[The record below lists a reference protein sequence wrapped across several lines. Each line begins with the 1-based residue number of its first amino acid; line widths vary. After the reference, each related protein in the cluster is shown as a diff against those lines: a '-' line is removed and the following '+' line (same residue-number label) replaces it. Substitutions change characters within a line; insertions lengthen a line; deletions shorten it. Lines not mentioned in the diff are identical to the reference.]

1 MAMILVL
8 VGVGAYFLLRR
19 TGIIGTFLVENPLP
33 GALLFAAAWAGVI
46 TFVLRFG
53 ARHKQTV
60 VRLGATGPWALFSMT
75 MPAIGGLVVLATINP
90 VGEWLRSH
98 ETAGVFLYAGAFALL
113 AGFALLPTYSQA
125 VLGGWAF
132 GVWVGIPAALAG
144 FLGGSLI
151 GYVLGRR
158 ASGDRVM
165 EILREH
171 PKWAAVRDELAGSG
185 FWRTLG
191 IVALVRIP
199 PNSPF
204 AITNLVMASVKVPL
218 GAYAIGTLIG
228 MSPRTAAAVFIATQ
242 VQGALDA
249 SGSSRPQWYFIAGI
263 VSALIAIAVIGQ
275 IATKAMHR
283 VAPGRDESGT

>member
-1 MAMILVL
+1 MTLVL
-8 VGVGAYFLLRR
+8 AGVGVYFLIRR
-19 TGIIGTFLVENPLP
+19 TGVIGTFLMENPVP
-33 GALLFAAAWAGVI
+33 GALGFAAAWAVVI
-46 TFVLRFG
+46 VFVLRFG
-53 ARHKQTV
+53 VEHKETV

-98 ETAGVFLYAGAFALL
+98 EAAGVFLYSVAFALL

-144 FLGGSLI
+144 FLGGSMI
-151 GYVLGRR
+151 GYFLGRR
-158 ASGDRVM
+158 VSGDRVM

-191 IVALVRIP
+191 IVALVRVP

-228 MSPRTAAAVFIATQ
+228 MAPRTAAAVFIATQ

-249 SGSSRPQWYFIAGI
+249 STGSRPQWYFIAGI
-263 VSALIAIAVIGQ
+263 ASALVAVAVIGQ

-283 VAPGRDESGT
+283 VAPRRDESEA